1 MEGYITRQTRWIK
14 TEALTCSHPL
24 VQKIWETGGRA
35 LNPTDGQL
43 ILRLHILL
51 YSGHV
56 ETFENVNPELPYTE
70 AEEWL
75 QSLV

>member
-1 MEGYITRQTRWIK
+1 MEGYITRETKWIK

-24 VQKIWETGGRA
+24 VQKIWETGGMA
-35 LNPTDGQL
+35 MKPTDGKM

-56 ETFENVNPELPYTE
+56 ATFENHNPETPYKE
-70 AEEWL
+70 AEEYL
-75 QSLV
+75 QSLA